1 MLHTAL
7 HWDQRFISLKN
18 ENGKSVITHSLKG
31 KIVCK
36 WACLKG
42 QREIIRSGFFEY
54 KEENTYYYMCDPP
67 VSLNRNTIYQC
78 QCNLI

>member
-18 ENGKSVITHSLKG
+18 ENGKNVITHCLKG

-42 QREIIRSGFFEY
+42 QRERGNKIIRSGFFEY
-54 KEENTYYYMCDPP
+54 
-67 VSLNRNTIYQC
+67 
-78 QCNLI
+78 

>member
-54 KEENTYYYMCDPP
+54 KEEEKWFLKNIVVFSKIFLLTF
-67 VSLNRNTIYQC
+67 L
-78 QCNLI
+78 L